1 MHFANHRFYMNENL
15 DITAQSAPETEYAL
29 PLIQLSQKKASKKDT
44 PLEKEMRRFNKLI
57 KEIKEQEQANAQ
69 QQVADDQYQQLFFK
83 KVHPLLIE
91 LAHIQLAFIEKLEAV
106 FYANKF
112 SKSQELSYLD
122 FAIPVLHDAA
132 QYLDAAI
139 DKLDNYINWLQT
151 LLPKQAQPLAAVD
164 AHEEELVEEEEDF
177 VFDKDFLKNERDSQQ
192 PLPDELAKKSIT
204 ELYKEL
210 AKLIHP
216 DLEQDEERRHSKE
229 QLMKELTEARD
240 KDDVHAMLIIR
251 QKADQINK
259 QTAGPQSHSLHLLK
273 TYNQAMKK
281 KLDLLKRS
289 LQQKVFQSFG
299 SKESFYANGKKP
311 APVEARIKNDIVQIK
326 ELQQNLQANTRY
338 INTGADLKELL
349 QQV

>member
-1 MHFANHRFYMNENL
+1 MNENL
-15 DITAQSAPETEYAL
+15 EPTDQSQPYRDDTL
-29 PLIQLSQKKASKKDT
+29 PLIQLSRKKASKNDS

-69 QQVADDQYQQLFFK
+69 QQEADDRYQQLFFK

-91 LAHIQLAFIEKLEAV
+91 LAHIQLAFIDKLEAV

-112 SKSQELSYLD
+112 SKSQEESYLN

-139 DKLDNYINWLQT
+139 YKLDNYITWLQT
-151 LLPKQAQPLAAVD
+151 ILPKRNKPQALAD
-164 AHEEELVEEEEDF
+164 EEEAETIEEEEDF
-177 VFDKDFLKNERDSQQ
+177 VFDKDFFKNERASEQ

-216 DLEQDEERRHSKE
+216 DLEQDEQRRHSKE

-259 QTAGPQSHSLHLLK
+259 HTAGPQSHSLHLLK

-281 KLDLLKRS
+281 KLDVLKRS

-299 SKESFYANGKKP
+299 SKESFYAHGRKP

-338 INTGADLKELL
+338 INTAADLKELL
-349 QQV
+349 QQL